1 MPIQA
6 RQSQAKA
13 NVALVIEAVYALA
26 AYPDRWDQLIDAM
39 AGDGAPP
46 ATTLPPAE
54 GAARAPSPP
63 GQMGVVLIGPRG
75 GVAAWNAA
83 GEAVFHQ
90 RLGVIEAGGMTF
102 FNPSNHEALDQARAR
117 LRAASGGQVI
127 VKFTQ
132 AADEAPHFAYVI
144 AANDLPAS
152 LATGLAPLI
161 AGGGEA
167 TAAIVFP
174 AVEATDRLWANLRE
188 SFGLTPA
195 ETRLAARLKD
205 GLTLKEAAGELGVS
219 INTVRNQLRAIF
231 DKIGLSRQSDL
242 IRALTPLSSLA
253 GSLGDGLP
261 AGPVGPVISATE
273 RGAVQSAPELRLLRL
288 PDGRRLAWREY
299 GDPRGVAALVIHQ
312 GLGCSVLPRGSDA
325 LARDLKLRLVC
336 PERAG
341 AGRSDPMPGFSYE
354 GVAADHQALMDDLGV
369 DRARIVSFMAGAPF
383 ALATAARLGRRA
395 ERMLLASVR
404 PSGIMVETDRDVG
417 HKVVQFRR
425 RILRNAWL
433 ADLLFAMMRRQINPR
448 QVERFVRA
456 AASAPSDAAY
466 LAAHPGVVEFII
478 DYLSE
483 SLAVTSK
490 GIADEVKLA
499 ARTPRLELRGMTA
512 PITIWHGADDPM
524 TSLDDVRAWLIGR
537 ISHERLFN
545 GTGHF
550 LPHKHWPET
559 LAWLAEP

>member
-13 NVALVIEAVYALA
+13 NVALVIEAVYAVA
-26 AYPDRWDQLIDAM
+26 AHPDRWDQLIDAM
-39 AGDGAPP
+39 AGDGAAA
-46 ATTLPPAE
+46 ATMLSAD
-54 GAARAPSPP
+54 AAGRAAPPP
-63 GQMGVVLIGPRG
+63 GQMGVVRIGARG

-90 RLGVIEAGGMTF
+90 RLGVIEAGGLTF
-102 FNPSNHEALDQARAR
+102 FNPSNHEALDQARSR
-117 LRAASGGQVI
+117 LRAAAGGQVI

-132 AADEAPHFAYVI
+132 AADEAPHLAYVI
-144 AANDLPAS
+144 AAQDLPES
-152 LATGLAPLI
+152 LAFGLNPL
-161 AGGGEA
+161 AAGGEA

-195 ETRLAARLKD
+195 ETRLAARLKE
-205 GLTLKEAAGELGVS
+205 GLTLKEASGELGVS

-242 IRALTPLSSLA
+242 IRALTQLSSLA
-253 GSLGDGLP
+253 GSLGDGLA

-288 PDGRRLAWREY
+288 ADGRRLAWREY
-299 GDPRGVAALVIHQ
+299 GDPDGVAVLVIHQ

-325 LARDLKLRLVC
+325 LARDLKLRLIC

-354 GVAADHQALMDDLGV
+354 GVAGDHQALLDDLGV
-369 DRARIVSFMAGAPF
+369 DRLRVVSFMAGAPF
-383 ALATAARLGRRA
+383 ALATAARLGRRV

-404 PSGIMVETDRDVG
+404 PSGIMVETERDVG

-425 RILRNAWL
+425 RILRNSWL

-524 TSLDDVRAWLIGR
+524 TRLDDVRAWLIGR
-537 ISHERLFN
+537 ISHERLFE

>member
-1 MPIQA
+1 MSSQA

-13 NVALVIEAVYALA
+13 NVALVIEAVYAVA
-26 AYPDRWDQLIDAM
+26 AHPDRWDQLVDAM
-39 AGDGAPP
+39 GGEAAASPAPAIPDAAGRAPP
-46 ATTLPPAE
+46 PA
-54 GAARAPSPP
+54 
-63 GQMGVVLIGPRG
+63 GQMGVVLIGARG
-75 GVAAWNAA
+75 GVAAWNPA

-90 RLGVIEAGGMTF
+90 RLGVIEAGGVTF
-102 FNPSNHEALDQARAR
+102 FNPANHEALDQARAR
-117 LRAASGGQVI
+117 LRAAPGGQVI
-127 VKFTQ
+127 VKFSQ

-144 AANDLPAS
+144 AAPDLPET
-152 LATGLAPLI
+152 LAMGLNRV
-161 AGGGEA
+161 AGAGEA

-205 GLTLKEAAGELGVS
+205 GLTLKEASGELGVS
-219 INTVRNQLRAIF
+219 INTVRNQLRAVF

-242 IRALTPLSSLA
+242 IRALTQLSSLA
-253 GSLGDGLP
+253 GSLGDGP
-261 AGPVGPVISATE
+261 AAGAIGPVISATE
-273 RGAVQSAPELRLLRL
+273 RGAVQNAPELRLFRL
-288 PDGRRLAWREY
+288 ADGRRLAWREY
-299 GDPRGVAALVIHQ
+299 GDPTGAAALLIHQ

-325 LARDLKLRLVC
+325 LARDLKLRLIC

-341 AGRSDPMPGFSYE
+341 AGRSDPMPHFSYE
-354 GVAADHQALMDDLGV
+354 GVAADHQALLDELGV
-369 DRARIVSFMAGAPF
+369 ERLRIAAFMAGSPF
-383 ALATAARLGRRA
+383 ALATAARLGRRV

-404 PSGIMVETDRDVG
+404 PSGVMVETERDVG
-417 HKVVQFRR
+417 HRVVQFRR
-425 RILRNAWL
+425 RILRNSWL
-433 ADLLFAMMRRQINPR
+433 ADLLFAMMRRQLNPR
-448 QVERFVRA
+448 QLERFVRA

-466 LAAHPGVVEFII
+466 LDAHNGVVEFIT
-478 DYLSE
+478 DYVSE

-499 ARTPRLELRGMTA
+499 ARTPRLELRGLTA

-524 TSLDDVRAWLIGR
+524 TGLDDVRAWLVGR
-537 ISHERLFN
+537 ISHERLFE